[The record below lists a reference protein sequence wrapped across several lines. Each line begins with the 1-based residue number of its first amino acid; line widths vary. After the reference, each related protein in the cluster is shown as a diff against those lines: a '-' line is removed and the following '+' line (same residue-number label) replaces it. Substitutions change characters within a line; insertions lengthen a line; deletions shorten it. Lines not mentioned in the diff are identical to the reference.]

1 MSKYKVHPNGC
12 KCRVC
17 KKNNKIL
24 CKEKKIVSSLIIG
37 LIIVLIIII
46 SIL

>member
-17 KKNNKIL
+17 KNNNKTV
-24 CKEKKIVSSLIIG
+24 CKEQKIVSSLIIG